1 MSHFSR
7 IQTQIVEKA
16 PLIQALSDLGFQYEE
31 GSLQVEGFMGQKAQ
45 VQILL
50 RLKNSY
56 SIGLRES
63 SGSYEVVADWAGVHG
78 VNQKDF
84 IQRLTQ
90 RYVYRTTLARLE
102 AQGFNLVEESKNETG
117 QIHLVLRRSA

>member
-7 IQTQIVEKA
+7 IQTQIVDKA
-16 PLIQALSDLGFQYEE
+16 SLIQAITDLGFQYEE

-45 VQILL
+45 VQLLL

-63 SGSYEVVADWAGVHG
+63 AGLYEIVADWAGVRG
-78 VNQKDF
+78 VNPKDF
-84 IQRLTQ
+84 VQRLTQ
-90 RYVYRTTLARLE
+90 RYAYHTTRARLE
-102 AQGFNLVEESKNETG
+102 AQGFNLVEETRSDTG